1 MSINGK
7 NIHDIEVVLDSNMNF
22 TIRVYQIITWGL
34 ANNLHIYK
42 TYEKLAEHIILS
54 NSI

>member
-1 MSINGK
+1 MFINVK
-7 NIHDIEVVLDSNMNF
+7 NILDIEVFLDSNKNF
-22 TIRVYQIITWGL
+22 TIRVFTWGL

-42 TYEKLAEHIILS
+42 NYEKLAEHIILS